1 MRISA
6 ALLVLAAVP
15 SSAQSSPAS
24 LPVPLVTALFSGGR
38 PISPRATFTV
48 GALPAGW
55 PAELTLPG
63 ARAVGGVTDG
73 RMLLAV
79 FADTSRRPLTTFLN
93 RLHDAGF
100 SQPPQRAGSG
110 FMSSSGPFSSYC
122 RDSTV
127 VSAAMAP
134 SPPGQSYLRVTYTSG
149 SRVSCAGTDAAPVLS
164 PATLTLPE
172 LSPPAGLRAGVAGGG
187 TSEGSA
193 TSYGTLN
200 GTSVAPAAMVAHY
213 ARLLTAAGW
222 TAGAVASDSSSAAQ
236 VFRAR
241 DASGRPWEGVLTVFA
256 TATGRNVSL
265 AMQPEE
271 RR

>member
-1 MRISA
+1 
-6 ALLVLAAVP
+6 
-15 SSAQSSPAS
+15 
-24 LPVPLVTALFSGGR
+24 
-38 PISPRATFTV
+38 
-48 GALPAGW
+48 
-55 PAELTLPG
+55 
-63 ARAVGGVTDG
+63 
-73 RMLLAV
+73 MLLAV